1 MVRYLLADG
10 SATDALGLC
19 TAWGDTS
26 CVIETSRGPVSVPLE
41 AIVTGKP
48 VPPRASVRQRVSV
61 RDAELHT
68 TALRQAG
75 SEVEELGDWQLRF
88 EPVLGERLR
97 RRLNSCLAVGEPGV
111 PGVPEALERVRAFYE
126 ARGREPLLHVEAGTT
141 YPGWEA
147 VPDRDSFFQLTSIAQ
162 ALRGA
167 SRSAPDRVAPQLE
180 ADGSHAT
187 ATLPAAHAEADLQ
200 GDWLC
205 VENLWVDPEQR
216 RRGHARA
223 LITALLEWGAEQGA
237 GTAWLHVETRNRPAQ
252 ALYESLGFRTHH
264 TMGYLRPAPWGR

>member
-10 SATDALGLC
+10 SATDALGVC
-19 TAWGDTS
+19 TAWGADS
-26 CVIETSRGPVSVPLE
+26 CVIETSRGPVSVPLR

-48 VPPRASVRQRVSV
+48 VPPRASVRQRVPV
-61 RDAELHT
+61 RDAERHT
-68 TALRQAG
+68 ARLGRDGA
-75 SEVEELGDWQLRF
+75 EAEELGTWQLRF

-97 RRLNSCLAVGEPGV
+97 RRLNSCLAIGDPGV
-111 PGVPEALERVRAFYE
+111 PDALERVRAFYE
-126 ARGREPLLHVEAGTT
+126 SRDREPLLHVESGTT
-141 YPGWEA
+141 FPGWEP
-147 VPDRDSFFQLTSIAQ
+147 VPDRDSFFQIASVAQ

-167 SRSAPDRVAPQLE
+167 SRSPDDRDAPQIE
-180 ADGSHAT
+180 ADGSHAM
-187 ATLPAAHAEADLQ
+187 ASLPGCRAEADLD

-205 VENLWVDPEQR
+205 IENLHVAPEVR

-237 GTAWLHVETRNRPAQ
+237 GTAWLHVETRNAPAI

-264 TMGYLRPAPWGR
+264 AMGYLRPIVG